1 MSAVEMQQIERE
13 IHQLA
18 GVSCP
23 CKPVNVVVPSGL
35 LGLAIS
41 VSIGTFRLYRAAAVL
56 RMLVVAFR
64 LWLSGFQP
72 VSREGGCG
80 LGAPRG
86 RAALSCERPPAVR
99 RRHAAAFRLR
109 KGKSTE

>member
-23 CKPVNVVVPSGL
+23 CKPANVVVPSGL

-41 VSIGTFRLYRAAAVL
+41 VSIGTFRRYRAAAVL
-56 RMLVVAFR
+56 RMLVIAFR
-64 LWLSGFQP
+64 LWLSGF
-72 VSREGGCG
+72 
-80 LGAPRG
+80 
-86 RAALSCERPPAVR
+86 
-99 RRHAAAFRLR
+99 
-109 KGKSTE
+109 